1 MKEFKNLELELK
13 EEFNAEEFNKW
24 VDSLEY
30 LPIYPKGLDNLEDTG
45 RYPQ

>member
-1 MKEFKNLELELK
+1 MENLQLIELE
-13 EEFNAEEFNKW
+13 ENFNAGDFNNW

-45 RYPQ
+45 RFTQ